1 MEIASSVA
9 LSRMIAQQRAL
20 DLTAANIANA
30 STPGYRAQRLQ
41 FSDALVRERGQP
53 AGGGT
58 VAYAQAPGAWRDPR
72 TGPVTH
78 SGNPLDLA
86 IGSNGFFTV
95 QTPSGPRLTRAG
107 HFEVSSTGNIVDPA
121 GNSLLNDTG
130 QPLQL
135 STSDTILTVAG
146 DGTIGSENGQIGKI
160 GVVAP
165 ANEASL
171 RAEGDLLLNT
181 GSPTQQVAAP
191 KITQGAIEESDVQPV
206 VELVRMLD
214 GEKSFQFLSQFIQA
228 EGDRQQSAIDKI
240 GRAGMNS

>member
-9 LSRMIAQQRAL
+9 LSRLIAQQRAL
-20 DLTAANIANA
+20 ELSAANIANA
-30 STPGYRAQRLQ
+30 TTPGYRAQRLQ
-41 FSDALVRERGQP
+41 FSDWLVRQP
-53 AGGGT
+53 AQAGGGT
-58 VAYAQAPGAWRDPR
+58 VAYAQAPATWRDPR

-95 QTPSGPRLTRAG
+95 QTPGGPRLTRAG

-121 GNSLLNDTG
+121 GNALLNDTG

-135 STSDTILTVAG
+135 STSDTSITVAG

-165 ANEASL
+165 AREDSVL
-171 RAEGDLLLNT
+171 AEGDLLLNT
-181 GSPTQQVAAP
+181 GSPTQPVAAP

-206 VELVRMLD
+206 VEVTRMLD
-214 GEKSFQFLSQFIQA
+214 GEKTFQFLTQLLQA
-228 EGDRQQSAIDKI
+228 EGDRQQAAIDKI
-240 GRAGMNS
+240 GTPRTNS